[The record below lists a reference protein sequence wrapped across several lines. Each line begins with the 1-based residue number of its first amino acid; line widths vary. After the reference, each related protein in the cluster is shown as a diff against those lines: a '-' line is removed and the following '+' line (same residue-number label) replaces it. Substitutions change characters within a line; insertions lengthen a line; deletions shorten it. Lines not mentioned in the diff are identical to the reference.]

1 MIDLDKAQSEI
12 AESTGWDSV
21 FRVDGREVA
30 MLPPDKVRA
39 DDARAGVL
47 PWLVGKILRAWRVV
61 FGGSE
66 IASLR
71 RQVLSG
77 VDENDRE
84 SRAVVNRLGL
94 YHLGLLAAAWREQ
107 ATALQRRIAMK
118 AALGEGTP
126 RQARRHQGTQ
136 GDEGRIDAAVKRGST
151 GVESAMGLTG
161 QRVELGAGGGR
172 MPGIMG
178 GQLWGKA
185 WVDANPEEALKRL
198 EARMDRDANAAAE
211 LRRKASRQQAG
222 GGIEASR
229 QDEANQTLEVSHGG

>member
-30 MLPPDKVRA
+30 MLPPDKVRP
-39 DDARAGVL
+39 DDVRAGVV
-47 PWLVGKILRAWRVV
+47 PWLAGKIVRAWRVV

-66 IASLR
+66 IAALR
-71 RQVLSG
+71 RQVLAG

-118 AALGEGTP
+118 AAAVKAGE
-126 RQARRHQGTQ
+126 R
-136 GDEGRIDAAVKRGST
+136 DAVVKRGST
-151 GVESAMGLTG
+151 GVQTGGESAMGLTG

-185 WVDANPEEALKRL
+185 WVDANPGLAAKRL
-198 EARMDRDANAAAE
+198 EERIANDLKAAE
-211 LRRKASRQQAG
+211 ELRKKASRQQAG

-229 QDEANQTLEVSHGG
+229 QDEADQTLEVSHGG